1 MGIHIINPLLGIVP
15 STLNPLYISCCYF
28 CPEAQVDNLILK
40 LLLAL
45 ARSLAPSLFL
55 WESEGAL
62 PATLPFLNY
71 KGFIRAFRHW

>member
-45 ARSLAPSLFL
+45 ARSLARSL
-55 WESEGAL
+55 SVSVG
-62 PATLPFLNY
+62 
-71 KGFIRAFRHW
+71 IRRRPPRNIAIPQLQRVY